1 MKLFLYKF
9 FMRLFFRH
17 FLFLFKIATNRKMR
31 SWWNYSAKIVRYRNN
46 ILRVI
51 AMDRVS
57 ITRSRRWPG
66 NVEMRLLNIQCLV
79 SDSRRTTIISTGI
92 LLANSYE
99 NNGASSMR
107 FRRYTSGES
116 MIEPDK
122 CRPPS
127 FGTFH
132 GERPFRDTIRI
143 SKSRRTSLSV
153 QFPGLLPVRRTTC
166 RYTPSC
172 MAGP

>member
-1 MKLFLYKF
+1 MRKLFHYKLSMNVLQAF
-9 FMRLFFRH
+9 FFQIERIAENRLRRAARG
-17 FLFLFKIATNRKMR
+17 I
-31 SWWNYSAKIVRYRNN
+31 
-46 ILRVI
+46 ILRCKNGAISQPTFSESSQWIVC
-51 AMDRVS
+51 AHHALLARQRWNVS
-57 ITRSRRWPG
+57 IEYSMSSIRVPVDDDHKHR
-66 NVEMRLLNIQCLV
+66 
-79 SDSRRTTIISTGI
+79 I
-92 LLANSYE
+92 LLANSHE
-99 NNGASSMR
+99 NNGASPMR

-132 GERPFRDTIRI
+132 GERPPRDTVRI

-166 RYTPSC
+166 RYTPS
-172 MAGP
+172 